1 MGKKGG
7 FVFATLIVV
16 LLVYTHAIS
25 ADPKK
30 GKDLFKTKK
39 CMVCHDVEGDPG
51 KFRPVGPGLK
61 SVGKRFSREWLL
73 KWLSPANI
81 EIWKSNDAN
90 IRDIKARYKAAKK
103 KEMTKSIMVKN
114 FGARKG
120 GKPPKIIL
128 KDEEKNHI
136 IDYLLTL

>member
-1 MGKKGG
+1 MGKKVG

-16 LLVYTHAIS
+16 LLVYTHATF

-30 GKDLFKTKK
+30 GKELFGTKK
-39 CMVCHDVEGDPG
+39 CVTCHKVKGDPE

-61 SVGKRFSREWLL
+61 SVGKRLSREWLL
-73 KWLSPANI
+73 KWLSPENV

-90 IRDIKARYKAAKK
+90 IRNIKARYKAAKK
-103 KEMTKSIMVKN
+103 RKMTKSVMVKN
-114 FGARKG
+114 FRPRKG
-120 GKPPKIIL
+120 DKPPKIVL
-128 KDEEKNHI
+128 NDEEKNHI